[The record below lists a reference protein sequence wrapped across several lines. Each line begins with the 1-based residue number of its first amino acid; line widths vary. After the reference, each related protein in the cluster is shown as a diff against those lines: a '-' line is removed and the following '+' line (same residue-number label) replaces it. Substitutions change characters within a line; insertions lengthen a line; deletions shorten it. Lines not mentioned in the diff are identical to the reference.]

1 MPNRIL
7 KNRVIDEQNRKN
19 GSMWMPCCLQEM
31 EEEKKLEQR
40 RIKDFSGWLQLI
52 RDKRKVCE
60 TLNMMQK
67 YQQIADTCIY
77 HPVLYTW
84 MHIKYW
90 SGLFWF
96 EII

>member
-1 MPNRIL
+1 
-7 KNRVIDEQNRKN
+7 
-19 GSMWMPCCLQEM
+19 MPCCLQEM

-77 HPVLYTW
+77 HPLDNQLMSCTHECTLNIDRDYFDL
-84 MHIKYW
+84 K
-90 SGLFWF
+90 
-96 EII
+96 